1 MENELFQK
9 MAQSV
14 LDGDSDAAV
23 SLAKQAIAGGI
34 DPLEAIT
41 KGYVTGVNKVGE
53 SFACGQAFLPE
64 LVMAGETM
72 KAALAKQILGL

>member
-14 LDGDSDAAV
+14 LDGDSDVAV

-34 DPLEAIT
+34 DPLEA
-41 KGYVTGVNKVGE
+41 
-53 SFACGQAFLPE
+53 
-64 LVMAGETM
+64 
-72 KAALAKQILGL
+72 